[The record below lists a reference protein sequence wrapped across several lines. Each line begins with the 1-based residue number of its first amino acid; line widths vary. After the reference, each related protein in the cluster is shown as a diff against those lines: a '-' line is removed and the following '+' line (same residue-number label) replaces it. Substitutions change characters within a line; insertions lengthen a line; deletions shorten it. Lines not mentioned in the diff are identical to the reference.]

1 MSTPLEISFH
11 GLEKS
16 DAVEARIRDKFRR
29 LLQHFERITHARVV
43 VQTPRKH
50 SPTAK
55 VFHVKIEL
63 GLPGQKPLIISNEAD
78 ADHARTDVSLAIR
91 DAFAAARRRLD
102 DVAAKI
108 KHPAKRERA
117 RRRPSR
123 PRAAALGGEV

>member
-16 DAVEARIRDKFRR
+16 DAVEARIRDKFSR
-29 LLQHFERITHARVV
+29 LQQHFERITHARVV
-43 VQTPRKH
+43 VETPRKH

-63 GLPGQKPLIISNEAD
+63 GLPGQKPLVVSHESD
-78 ADHARTDVSLAIR
+78 VGQARTDVSLAIR
-91 DAFAAARRRLD
+91 DAFAAARRQLD
-102 DVAAKI
+102 DAAAKI

-117 RRRPSR
+117 RRRPAR
-123 PRAAALGGEV
+123 VAASD

>member
-16 DAVEARIRDKFRR
+16 DAVEARIRDKFHR
-29 LLQHFERITHARVV
+29 LQQHFERITYARVV
-43 VQTPRKH
+43 VETPRKH

-63 GLPGQKPLIISNEAD
+63 GLPGQKPLVVSHETEID
-78 ADHARTDVSLAIR
+78 AARTDVSLAIR
-91 DAFAAARRRLD
+91 DAFVAARRRLD
-102 DVAAKI
+102 DLAAKI

-117 RRRPSR
+117 RRRPA
-123 PRAAALGGEV
+123 RAATPD

>member
-1 MSTPLEISFH
+1 MSAPLEISFH

-16 DAVEARIRDKFRR
+16 DAVEARIRDKFTR
-29 LLQHFERITHARVV
+29 LQQHFDRITRARVV
-43 VQTPRKH
+43 IETPRKH

-55 VFHVKIEL
+55 VFHVKIEI
-63 GLPGQKPLIISNEAD
+63 GLPGQKPLIVRNEPIVD
-78 ADHARTDVSLAIR
+78 GARTDVSLAIR

-117 RRRPSR
+117 RRRPVRTESA
-123 PRAAALGGEV
+123 PG

>member
-1 MSTPLEISFH
+1 MSVPLEISFH

-16 DAVEARIRDKFRR
+16 DAVEARIRDKFDR
-29 LLQHFERITHARVV
+29 LHQHFERITHARVV

-55 VFHVKIEL
+55 VFHVKIEI
-63 GLPGQKPLIISNEAD
+63 GLPGHKPLIIKHEPEVA
-78 ADHARTDVSLAIR
+78 AARSDVSLAIR

-102 DVAAKI
+102 DLAAKI

-117 RRRPSR
+117 RRRPVR
-123 PRAAALGGEV
+123 IAVATE